1 MPLFNLFKGKPAA
14 KKTTASFL
22 QEHDQAGL
30 LVTDELE
37 KALVDCKAKVE
48 RIAKECKAKNRK
60 FRDHEFDLQNDR
72 SRCLHG
78 LTSEETYNP
87 SDVLRATQVFD
98 NPQFFIDGASSNDI
112 VQGAIGDCWFVS
124 ALATVC
130 TPKGLVEKFC
140 VARDEKIGVYGFI
153 FFRDNKWVD
162 VIIDDLVFTSIP
174 KFEELSGAEKQLYH
188 NDKAL
193 YNRSSRK
200 GSATLYFARSGT
212 DGETWVPLI
221 EKAYAKLHGSYG
233 ALCGGWACE
242 AVEDLTGGVTCF
254 IPTNDILDPDLFWT
268 EELLK
273 ANHDRLFGV
282 SFNDLDSSRSGDN
295 SIKVSGLMGGHAYS
309 VLRAVECKG
318 RRFVVV
324 RNPWGQSEWTGPWS
338 DGSKQWTPEWLEILP
353 QLKHCFGDDGQ
364 FVMEYTDFL
373 ECWERIDKTILFDAH
388 WVMSSQWLHV
398 TARPLPSA
406 WTYGDVSFTITLPA
420 VTKAVIVLSQLDN
433 RYFTPISG
441 RSYWAFDFVVFKKG
455 NKDVLTQSSVSGFLA
470 RSVNVEL
477 DLEAGSYVVH
487 VRLDRVVYRPSTYL
501 QEGMEN
507 WDTRFLSRV
516 LTERAKSQ
524 SIAMNFDAK
533 YYFFTFYFVRWLMD
547 IDNSSQAQNLPIP
560 LDILAGQD
568 LSELEQ
574 KALAIKKAE
583 EEKAVTERKAAE
595 EKEAIEGGIKTE
607 ESPKENTEDRPKE
620 KTKDSPT
627 ENTNKEDTKDSVG
640 SEMEKKASGDK
651 DKGKG
656 EKKKAGEDPVVE
668 TILTDDDKKDDIDTT
683 DTVPEHSADDSD
695 SDNEKAKIARDIK
708 QTSDDDSIF
717 LGLRVYTSKDAPA
730 EICGQLRHEIELS
743 ATLAL

>member
-14 KKTTASFL
+14 EKTTASFL

-37 KALVDCKAKVE
+37 KAIVDCKAKVE

-78 LTSEETYNP
+78 LASEEPYNP
-87 SDVLRATQVFD
+87 SDVLRVTQVFD

-124 ALATVC
+124 ALAMVC
-130 TPKGLVEKFC
+130 APKGLVEKFC
-140 VARDEKIGVYGFI
+140 VARDEKVGVYGFI

-162 VIIDDLVFTSIP
+162 VIIDDLVCTSIP

-193 YNRSSRK
+193 YNRSSRR
-200 GSATLYFARSGT
+200 GSATLYFASSGT

-233 ALCGGWACE
+233 ALCGGFACE

-282 SFNDLDSSRSGDN
+282 SFDNLDSSRSGEN
-295 SIKVSGLMGGHAYS
+295 SIKVSGLIGGHAYS

-318 RRFVVV
+318 KRFVVV
-324 RNPWGQSEWTGPWS
+324 RNPWGRSEWTGPWS

-353 QLKHCFGDDGQ
+353 KLEHSFGDDGQ
-364 FVMEYTDFL
+364 FIMEYTDFL
-373 ECWERIDKTILFDAH
+373 ECWEQIDKTILFDAH
-388 WVMSSQWLHV
+388 RVMSSQWLHV

-420 VTKAVIVLSQLDN
+420 ATKAVIVLSQLDN
-433 RYFTPISG
+433 RYFKPISG
-441 RSYWAFDFVVFKKG
+441 RSYWTFDFVVFKKG
-455 NKDVLTQSSVSGFLA
+455 NKDVITQSSVSVG

-477 DLEAGSYVVH
+477 ELEAGSYVVH
-487 VRLDRVVYRPSTYL
+487 VRLDRVEYRPSTYL
-501 QEGMEN
+501 QEAMEN

-524 SIAMNFDAK
+524 SIAMNFD
-533 YYFFTFYFVRWLMD
+533 
-547 IDNSSQAQNLPIP
+547 SGSQAQNLPIP
-560 LDILAGQD
+560 LEILAGQD

-574 KALAIKKAE
+574 KALAIKKVV
-583 EEKAVTERKAAE
+583 EEKAATETKTAEQKKAVE
-595 EKEAIEGGIKTE
+595 EGTKTKE
-607 ESPKENTEDRPKE
+607 SSKENTETTEGEHQDSPQE
-620 KTKDSPT
+620 DTKDSPT
-627 ENTNKEDTKDSVG
+627 ENTNKEDTKDSVS
-640 SEMEKKASGDK
+640 SETEKKASEDK
-651 DKGKG
+651 DEGKG
-656 EKKKAGEDPVVE
+656 ETKKAGEDPVVE
-668 TILTDDDKKDDIDTT
+668 TILTDDDKKDDVDKT
-683 DTVPEHSADDSD
+683 DTVSELSADDSD
-695 SDNEKAKIARDIK
+695 SDDEKAKIARDIK

-730 EICGQLRHEIELS
+730 QICGQLRHEMELS

>member
-1 MPLFNLFKGKPAA
+1 MPLFNLFKGKPAVE
-14 KKTTASFL
+14 KTTTSFL
-22 QEHDQAGL
+22 QEYDQAGL

-48 RIAKECKAKNRK
+48 RIAKECKVKNRK

-72 SRCLHG
+72 FRCLHG
-78 LTSEETYNP
+78 LASEETYNP
-87 SDVLRATQVFD
+87 SDVLRVTQVFN

-140 VARDEKIGVYGFI
+140 VARDESVGVYGFI

-162 VIIDDLVFTSIP
+162 VVIDDLVFTSIP

-188 NDKAL
+188 NDKAF
-193 YNRSSRK
+193 YNRSSR
-200 GSATLYFARSGT
+200 
-212 DGETWVPLI
+212 
-221 EKAYAKLHGSYG
+221 KAYAKLHGSYG

-282 SFNDLDSSRSGDN
+282 SFNNLDSSRSGEN

-318 RRFVVV
+318 KRFVVV
-324 RNPWGQSEWTGPWS
+324 RNPWGESEWTGSWS

-353 QLKHCFGDDGQ
+353 QLEHSFGDDGQ

-420 VTKAVIVLSQLDN
+420 ATKAVIVLSQLDN
-433 RYFTPISG
+433 RYFKPISG
-441 RSYWAFDFVVFKKG
+441 RSYWTFDFVVFKKG
-455 NKDVLTQSSVSGFLA
+455 NKDVITQSSVSVA

-487 VRLDRVVYRPSTYL
+487 VRLDRFVYRPSTYL
-501 QEGMEN
+501 QEGIEN

-524 SIAMNFDAK
+524 SVAMNFDS
-533 YYFFTFYFVRWLMD
+533 
-547 IDNSSQAQNLPIP
+547 SSQAQNLPIP

-574 KALAIKKAE
+574 KALTIKKAE
-583 EEKAVTERKAAE
+583 EEKAATERKVAE
-595 EKEAIEGGIKTE
+595 EKKAVEEGNKTE
-607 ESPKENTEDRPKE
+607 DLLKENTEDPPK
-620 KTKDSPT
+620 
-627 ENTNKEDTKDSVG
+627 ENTNKEDAKDSV
-640 SEMEKKASGDK
+640 SPETEKIAEKAPGDK
-651 DKGKG
+651 EEGKG
-656 EKKKAGEDPVVE
+656 DKKKAGEDPVVGV
-668 TILTDDDKKDDIDTT
+668 ILTDNDKKDEVDKT
-683 DTVPEHSADDSD
+683 DTDSQTYDDGSD
-695 SDNEKAKIARDIK
+695 SDDEKAKLARDIK

>member
-1 MPLFNLFKGKPAA
+1 MPLFNLFKGKPAVE
-14 KKTTASFL
+14 KSTASFI
-22 QEHDQAGL
+22 QEHDHAGL
-30 LVTDELE
+30 LLTVELE
-37 KALVDCKAKVE
+37 KAVVDCKAKVE

-78 LTSEETYNP
+78 LASEEMYNP
-87 SDVLRATQVFD
+87 SDVLRVTQVFD

-124 ALATVC
+124 ALAMVC
-130 TPKGLVEKFC
+130 TPQGLVEKFC
-140 VARDEKIGVYGFI
+140 VARDEKVGVYGFI

-188 NDKAL
+188 HDKAL

-233 ALCGGWACE
+233 ALSGGWACE

-282 SFNDLDSSRSGDN
+282 SFSDLDSTRNGQD
-295 SIKVSGLMGGHAYS
+295 SIKVSGLIGGHAYS

-318 RRFVVV
+318 KRFVVV
-324 RNPWGQSEWTGPWS
+324 RNPWGESEWTGPWS

-353 QLKHCFGDDGQ
+353 QLEHSFGDDGQ
-364 FVMEYTDFL
+364 FVMEYRDFL

-420 VTKAVIVLSQLDN
+420 ATKAMIVLSQLDT
-433 RYFTPISG
+433 RYFEPISG
-441 RSYWAFDFVVFKKG
+441 RSHWTFDFVVFKKG
-455 NKDVLTQSSVSGFLA
+455 NKDLITQSSVSGLYK

-477 DLEAGSYVVH
+477 DLEEGSYVVH

-501 QEGMEN
+501 QDGMEN
-507 WDTRFLSRV
+507 WDTRYLSRV

-524 SIAMNFDAK
+524 SIAMSMSLK
-533 YYFFTFYFVRWLMD
+533 
-547 IDNSSQAQNLPIP
+547 
-560 LDILAGQD
+560 
-568 LSELEQ
+568 
-574 KALAIKKAE
+574 
-583 EEKAVTERKAAE
+583 
-595 EKEAIEGGIKTE
+595 
-607 ESPKENTEDRPKE
+607 
-620 KTKDSPT
+620 
-627 ENTNKEDTKDSVG
+627 
-640 SEMEKKASGDK
+640 
-651 DKGKG
+651 
-656 EKKKAGEDPVVE
+656 
-668 TILTDDDKKDDIDTT
+668 
-683 DTVPEHSADDSD
+683 
-695 SDNEKAKIARDIK
+695 
-708 QTSDDDSIF
+708 
-717 LGLRVYTSKDAPA
+717 
-730 EICGQLRHEIELS
+730 
-743 ATLAL
+743 

>member
-1 MPLFNLFKGKPAA
+1 MPLFNLFKGKPAVEKIA
-14 KKTTASFL
+14 TSFL
-22 QEHDQAGL
+22 QEHDHAGL
-30 LVTDELE
+30 LVTAELE
-37 KALVDCKAKVE
+37 KAIIDCKAKVE

-72 SRCLHG
+72 LRCLHG
-78 LTSEETYNP
+78 LTSEEYNP
-87 SDVLRATQVFD
+87 SDVLRVTQIFD

-124 ALATVC
+124 ALAAVC
-130 TPKGLVEKFC
+130 TSQGLVEKFC
-140 VARDEKIGVYGFI
+140 VARDEKVGVYGFI
-153 FFRDNKWVD
+153 FFRDTKWVD
-162 VIIDDLVFTSIP
+162 VVIDDLVFTSIP
-174 KFEELSGAEKQLYH
+174 KFEELSNAEKQLYH
-188 NDKAL
+188 RDKAL

-233 ALCGGWACE
+233 ALSGGWACE

-282 SFNDLDSSRSGDN
+282 SFNDLDSSRSGEV
-295 SIKVSGLMGGHAYS
+295 SIKVSGLIGGHAYS

-318 RRFVVV
+318 KRFVVV
-324 RNPWGQSEWTGPWS
+324 RNPWGESEWTGPWS

-353 QLKHCFGDDGQ
+353 QLEHSFGDDGQ

-398 TARPLPSA
+398 TAQPLPSA

-420 VTKAVIVLSQLDN
+420 ATKAVIVLSQLDN
-433 RYFTPISG
+433 RYFKPISG
-441 RSYWAFDFVVFKKG
+441 RSYWTFDFVVFKKG
-455 NKDVLTQSSVSGFLA
+455 NKDLITQSSVSGLLT

-487 VRLDRVVYRPSTYL
+487 VRLDRFVYRPSTYL
-501 QEGMEN
+501 QEGIES

-524 SIAMNFDAK
+524 SIAMNFDA
-533 YYFFTFYFVRWLMD
+533 
-547 IDNSSQAQNLPIP
+547 SSQAQNLPIP

-574 KALAIKKAE
+574 KALAIRKAEE
-583 EEKAVTERKAAE
+583 EEKAVKERNVAE
-595 EKEAIEGGIKTE
+595 EKKAVEEGNKTE
-607 ESPKENTEDRPKE
+607 DSPKKNTEDPPK
-620 KTKDSPT
+620 
-627 ENTNKEDTKDSVG
+627 ENTNKEDVKDSVG
-640 SEMEKKASGDK
+640 LETEKIVEKAPGDK
-651 DKGKG
+651 DEGKG

-668 TILTDDDKKDDIDTT
+668 AILTDNDKKDDVDKT
-683 DTVPEHSADDSD
+683 DTVSQHSDDDSD
-695 SDNEKAKIARDIK
+695 DDKAKIARDIK

-730 EICGQLRHEIELS
+730 EICGQLRHEMELS